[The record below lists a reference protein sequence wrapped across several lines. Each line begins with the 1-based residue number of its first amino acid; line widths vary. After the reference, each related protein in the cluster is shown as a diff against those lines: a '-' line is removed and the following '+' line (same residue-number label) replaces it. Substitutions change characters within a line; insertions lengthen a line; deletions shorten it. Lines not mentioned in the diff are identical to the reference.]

1 MQGRVFGGDQPIAG
15 AVIQL
20 YAAGKTGNGSAA
32 TALISSTVTTG
43 AGGSFSITN
52 DYNCPN
58 PSNTPVY
65 LTATGGNPGL
75 PGSVNNTAI
84 ALVAA
89 LGPCNNLTSS
99 TFILINEATT
109 AAAAWALAPFSTSLT
124 NIGASGTNFT
134 GISNAFATADQLAS
148 PSTGQSPSS
157 SVPPGTVMESAKLY
171 SLADALASCASSNG
185 SGTPC
190 SSLFTDVTPSGGT
203 APADTFGAA
212 LDVVKNPGHN
222 VAKIFTN
229 HVGST
234 PPFPGLTAA
243 PNDWTISIAYTAHS
257 DKSRVIAI
265 DAAGNVFTGSTGI
278 EAFTHTGFP
287 FAGTPYTNSYLGTND
302 GYGLVVDSGNNLWLG
317 SSIGTDVTVNNGKG
331 GVFEYNESGSLLS
344 PATGDFGGG
353 ITKPYGQAVDLT
365 GNIWVAN
372 QSASSVTVLKGASGS
387 AFSSTPINTG
397 SGSVPVAMAIDSNNF
412 GWIANTGF
420 FSGTSIPYVLSIP
433 APTTAAPSPTATI
446 ISGTLT
452 TNGVAV
458 DGNSYVWFTAEQGD
472 TLTQLADVGGNA
484 IATANTGG
492 IGSGGGLVDPI
503 GIAIDGAN
511 VVWVANYNTGCCIA
525 GAVSWLS
532 EFSASS
538 AGGGTTN
545 VGGAPLSPSTGF
557 GRDAGAS
564 LFYALAID
572 SSGSIWVTS
581 QSSPTVLTFVGLAT
595 PVKTPLIGPPQ
606 AP

>member
-1 MQGRVFGGDQPIAG
+1 MQGRVFGGEQPIVG

-43 AGGSFSITN
+43 SGGSFSITN
-52 DYNCPN
+52 DYNCPT

-75 PGSVNNTAI
+75 SGTVNNTAI

-99 TFILINEATT
+99 TFILINETTT
-109 AAAAWALAPFSTSLT
+109 AAAAWALAPFSTSVT

-148 PSTGQSPSS
+148 PSTGQSPGS

-171 SLADALASCASSNG
+171 SLADALASCVSSDG

-190 SSLFTDVTPSGGT
+190 SGLFTDVTPSGGT

-234 PPFPGLTAA
+234 PPFPALTAA

-278 EAFTHTGFP
+278 EAFTHTGFS

-317 SSIGTDVTVNNGKG
+317 SSIGTDLTVNNGKG

-387 AFSSTPINTG
+387 PFSSTPINTG
-397 SGSVPVAMAIDSNNF
+397 PGSVPVSMAIDSNNV
-412 GWIANTGF
+412 GWIANTGLYTGA
-420 FSGTSIPYVLSIP
+420 GTAYVVSVA
-433 APTTAAPSPTATI
+433 APTTAAPNPTVTI
-446 ISGTLT
+446 TPGSLT

-458 DGNSYVWFTAEQGD
+458 DGNSYVWFTAEQGA
-472 TLTQLADVGGNA
+472 TLTQLADIGGNA
-484 IATANTGG
+484 ITTANTGG

-511 VVWVANYNTGCCIA
+511 VVWVANYNTGCCTG

-538 AGGGTTN
+538 PGGGSAN
-545 VGGAPLSPSTGF
+545 IGGAPLSPSTGF

-564 LFYALAID
+564 LFYALAVD